1 VSEQERQI
9 ENIIQFLSLLKEHFM
24 EIKQKYRLAQ
34 IAPACFGKS
43 FSVSFLN
50 YEYYGENAHSRFP
63 HWKGWFS
70 GL

>member
-9 ENIIQFLSLLKEHFM
+9 ENIIQLLSLLKEHFM
-24 EIKQKYRLAQ
+24 GIKQKYRLAQ
-34 IAPACFGKS
+34 IVPACFGKS

-63 HWKGWFS
+63 HWKGRFS

>member
-1 VSEQERQI
+1 
-9 ENIIQFLSLLKEHFM
+9 M
-24 EIKQKYRLAQ
+24 GIKQKYRLAQ

-63 HWKGWFS
+63 HWKGGFS

>member
-1 VSEQERQI
+1 
-9 ENIIQFLSLLKEHFM
+9 M
-24 EIKQKYRLAQ
+24 GIKQKNRLAQ

-50 YEYYGENAHSRFP
+50 YEYYGESAHSRFP
-63 HWKGWFS
+63 NWKDGLS